1 MNKEKTGL
9 LIKSARL
16 QKGYTQ
22 SELGDI
28 LGVSNKAISR
38 WEKGDSFPDVGI
50 LEDLSN
56 CLDISIEEL
65 VSGEPD
71 IDKDKSLTALLRLVI
86 IQAKDSI
93 IRKQELIANIGI
105 MLILIMRFYFSF
117 LSRRGYNWDFKLDM
131 ALLIICFVGVAL
143 RIVKGRIIC
152 SYLRYKQF
160 FILNI
165 IILLMSIVSI
175 VVMYTGFIYWEHIVT
190 FVKPENLGPTLSRV
204 FGIIALFNIGLFE
217 YEWVKIKN
225 TRTVSLIMAF
235 VSLANVFLCISYREL
250 MGSVLTID
258 YAVQSIGVITISI
271 IISTIAAITAMK
283 HCK

>member
-22 SELGDI
+22 TELGDI

-71 IDKDKSLTALLRLVI
+71 IDKEKRFTALLRIVI

-93 IRKQELIANIGI
+93 IRKQELIANIVI
-105 MLILIMRFYFSF
+105 MFILIMRFYFSF

-152 SYLRYKQF
+152 SYFKQF

-165 IILLMSIVSI
+165 TTLLMSIVSI
-175 VVMYTGFIYWEHIVT
+175 VGMYTGFIYWEHIVT
-190 FVKPENLGPTLSRV
+190 FVKPEDLGPTLSRV
-204 FGIIALFNIGLFE
+204 LGIIALLNIGLFE
-217 YEWVKIKN
+217 YEWIKIKN

-271 IISTIAAITAMK
+271 IISIIVAITAIK

>member
-16 QKGYTQ
+16 QK
-22 SELGDI
+22 
-28 LGVSNKAISR
+28 
-38 WEKGDSFPDVGI
+38 
-50 LEDLSN
+50 
-56 CLDISIEEL
+56 
-65 VSGEPD
+65 
-71 IDKDKSLTALLRLVI
+71 
-86 IQAKDSI
+86 
-93 IRKQELIANIGI
+93 
-105 MLILIMRFYFSF
+105 
-117 LSRRGYNWDFKLDM
+117 GYNWDFKLDM

-190 FVKPENLGPTLSRV
+190 FV
-204 FGIIALFNIGLFE
+204 
-217 YEWVKIKN
+217 
-225 TRTVSLIMAF
+225 
-235 VSLANVFLCISYREL
+235 SLANVFLCISYREL

-258 YAVQSIGVITISI
+258 DAVQSIGVITISI
-271 IISTIAAITAMK
+271 IISTIAAITVEMFLK
-283 HCK
+283 EYVNKQ